1 LRSPYLSPAALLL
14 ACTISA
20 CGGDNQAVREAP
32 ASPATATPS
41 APINTDKNAYPVFVN
56 ADAGADASV
65 TPEQG
70 GKGFTGQG
78 WETNTDFDLI
88 GDPHAVKG
96 GLLRL
101 DVAEFPGTL
110 RMAGPEWNTATNYMV
125 SSMVYETLLGLH
137 STTLEYV
144 PSLATHWQVL
154 PDKLTFRF
162 RVDPNARFSD
172 GTPVTADDVV
182 ASWTFHTD
190 KGLQDLFFYTEYNN
204 LEKPVAESKY
214 IVRMK
219 AKKLNWRNLM
229 IASGMRI
236 FPANALKTLD
246 GASYL
251 RDYNFKLLPGTGP
264 YTMTEADVK
273 KGTSVSIRRRPDYWA
288 AKYRANVGQYNFDEI
303 RNVVVRDRNLA
314 FEMFKKGQLD
324 FHYVNISQRWVEELN
339 FDNVQRGLIVKRK
352 VFNNYPASTQFIA
365 FNTRRAPWNDIR
377 VRQAF
382 ALMLNRQQLI
392 ERLFFKEYM
401 PLASFFPGTDYENV
415 DNPKDAYDP
424 QQGLKLLAEAGWN
437 EHDGQGRLTKGG
449 QPLQVEYLY
458 ADKGSERWL
467 TIYQDDLRKVGIS
480 LNLRLVN
487 GETLFKMTNQRQFE
501 MAQSGFGSGSVF
513 PIPGPEYH
521 SRTDIPNTNNLTGFH
536 DKRIDEICDQ
546 YDVEF
551 DPIKRKAMLKELDG
565 ILTNMHHVVFQW
577 YPPAERI
584 AFWNRY
590 GMPAGTFSRVGDFA
604 GSLAPGIPQLWWVD
618 PAKEQALQAA
628 LRDTSKKLD
637 VPAVEDKYWQ
647 DYTNAHGSQPTTVK

>member
-1 LRSPYLSPAALLL
+1 VSNRWNWLSALALVCSAA
-14 ACTISA
+14 A
-20 CGGDNQAVREAP
+20 CGGGSEQSRETTSTAAP
-32 ASPATATPS
+32 TQPAANVS
-41 APINTDKNAYPVFVN
+41 TDKNTYPVFPN
-56 ADAGADASV
+56 ADEGADPAV
-65 TPEQG
+65 PAEQG
-70 GKGFTGQG
+70 GRGFTGQG
-78 WETNTDFDLI
+78 WETNTTFDLI

-96 GLLRL
+96 GLLRM

-125 SSMVYETLLGLH
+125 SSMVYESLLGLH
-137 STTLEYV
+137 PTTLEYV
-144 PSLATHWQVL
+144 PALATHWQVL

-162 RVDPNARFSD
+162 RIDPNARFSD

-182 ASWTFHTD
+182 ASWIFHTD

-229 IASGMRI
+229 TASSMRI
-236 FPANALKTLD
+236 FPAHVLKNID
-246 GASYL
+246 GAAYL

-264 YTMTEADVK
+264 YTVTDADVK
-273 KGTSVSIRRRPDYWA
+273 KGTSVSVRRRPDYWA
-288 AKYRANVGQYNFDEI
+288 AKYRVNVGQFNFDEI

-324 FHYVNISQRWVEELN
+324 FHYVNVSQRWVEELN
-339 FDNVQRGLIVKRK
+339 FDNVQRGLVLKRK
-352 VFNNYPASTQFIA
+352 VFNNYPASTQFLA
-365 FNTRRAPWNDIR
+365 FNTHRAPWDDIR

-392 ERLFFKEYM
+392 ERLFFNEYQ
-401 PLASFFPGTDYENV
+401 PETSFYPATEYENP

-424 QQGLKLLAEAGWN
+424 QQALKLLADAGWKD
-437 EHDGQGRLTKGG
+437 HDAQGRLTKNG
-449 QPLQVEYLY
+449 QPLQVEFLY

-467 TIYQDDLRKVGIS
+467 TIYQDDLRKVGITM
-480 LNLRLVN
+480 NLRLVSP
-487 GETLFKMTNQRQFE
+487 ETHFKMTNQRQFE
-501 MAQSGFGSGSVF
+501 LAQSGFGSGSPF

-536 DKRIDEICDQ
+536 DARIDEICDA

-551 DPIKRKAMLKELDG
+551 DPNKRKAMLKELDG

-584 AFWNRY
+584 AFWNRF
-590 GMPAGTFSRVGDFA
+590 GMPAGTFSRIGDYP
-604 GSLAPGIPQLWWVD
+604 GSLGPGIPQLWWID
-618 PAKEQALQAA
+618 PAREQALQAA
-628 LRDTSKKLD
+628 LGDNSKKLEIPPVD
-637 VPAVEDKYWQ
+637 DKYWQ
-647 DYTNAHGSQPTTVK
+647 EYTKNHGDQPTTVK